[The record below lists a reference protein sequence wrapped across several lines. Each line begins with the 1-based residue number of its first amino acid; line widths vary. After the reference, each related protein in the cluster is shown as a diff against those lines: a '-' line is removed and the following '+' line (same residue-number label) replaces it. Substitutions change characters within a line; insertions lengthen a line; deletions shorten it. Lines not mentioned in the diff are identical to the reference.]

1 MKKNYTYP
9 KIEVLHLTEP
19 LMFTV
24 QESQGNNPE
33 NSRAPK
39 REAPF

>member
-24 QESQGNNPE
+24 HESGGENPE
-33 NSRAPK
+33 NGRAPK
-39 REAPF
+39 RTEPF